1 MQTQNDHKSSKGRSA
16 AFWLILALHLAL
28 GAYLYQHY
36 AAKQRDA
43 GQPIRSE
50 IRP

>member
-1 MQTQNDHKSSKGRSA
+1 MQAYNDSKSRSGRTA